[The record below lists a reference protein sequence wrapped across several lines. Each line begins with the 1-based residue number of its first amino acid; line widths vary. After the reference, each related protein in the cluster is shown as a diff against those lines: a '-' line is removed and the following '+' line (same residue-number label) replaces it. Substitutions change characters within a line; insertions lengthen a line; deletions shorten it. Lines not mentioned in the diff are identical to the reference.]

1 MLKPLARDEAQR
13 LREFLAESHYTAAQ
27 FRETPALR
35 DPPNRSG
42 NLPVLLERTREPST
56 LSVLL
61 RWFFLGVPLEARA
74 AAGLI
79 PEAVQRLMLECGML
93 QADGHRLSATVLLTP
108 WEDCVFAS
116 DPASR
121 TRSEQSA
128 DAVVMTGGST
138 RMLLLFTMRIPAQVT
153 LDLGAGCGI
162 QGILA
167 ARHSRHVVATDV
179 NPRAEE
185 FTVFNASLN
194 GVGNIECLTG
204 DTFEPVRGRTFDRIL
219 ANPPFFVTPA
229 SGRLY
234 CESSMELDQYCRRVV
249 REAALHLTEGGWLQ
263 ALLEWANVRGQP
275 WQEKLQEWLE
285 GNGCDAWVLRGYA
298 RDAVGYAAER
308 MRERFDNEVSSARFA
323 EWMAYYRQRGVEEV
337 HGGVLTMRRR
347 SGKNWIRIEDMPVD
361 PVEPVGDSVVAAFT
375 TLGLLEACPRDEDL
389 LRTRP
394 RLSPQ
399 AQLQQKFRAA
409 GGKWAGESLLLQ
421 AAAGIPVAA
430 LAVEKSVAEFLARC
444 DGSRTLEELAE
455 ELASGLKVGAES
467 VRQQCCAVIRRL
479 ADRRLVHLSE

>member
-1 MLKPLARDEAQR
+1 MLKPLSSDEARR
-13 LREFLAESHYTAAQ
+13 LREFLTESHYTAAQ

-42 NLPVLLERTREPST
+42 NLPVLLERTREPSP

-61 RWFFLGVPLEARA
+61 RWFFLGVPQEAQA
-74 AAGLI
+74 VAGLV
-79 PEAVQRLMLECGML
+79 PEPMLRLMLECGFL
-93 QADGHRLSATVLLTP
+93 QAAGGRLSATVLLTP
-108 WEDCVFAS
+108 WDDCVFAS
-116 DPASR
+116 DPAAR
-121 TRSEQSA
+121 TRSAQSA
-128 DAVVMTGGST
+128 DAVVLTGGST
-138 RMLLLFTMRIPAQVT
+138 RMLLLFTMRVPAQVT

-167 ARHSRHVVATDV
+167 ARHSRQVVATDL

-185 FTVFNASLN
+185 FTLFNASLN

-219 ANPPFFVTPA
+219 ANPPFFVTPG
-229 SGRLY
+229 SGCLY
-234 CESSMELDQYCRRVV
+234 CETSMELDQYCRRVV
-249 REAALHLTEGGWLQ
+249 REAALHLNEGGWLQ
-263 ALLEWANVRGQP
+263 VLLEWAKVRGQP
-275 WQEKLQEWLE
+275 WEEKLREWLDST
-285 GNGCDAWVLRGYA
+285 GCDAWVLRGYA
-298 RDAVGYAAER
+298 RDAAGYAAER
-308 MRERFDNEVSSARFA
+308 MREQFDNDVSPARFG
-323 EWMAYYRQRGVEEV
+323 EWMAYYRQQGVEEV

-361 PVEPVGDSVVAAFT
+361 PQEPVGDSILETFATLDLLAAC
-375 TLGLLEACPRDEDL
+375 ARDEDL

-399 AQLQQKFRAA
+399 AHLQQKFRAS

-421 AAAGIPVAA
+421 SAAGIPVAP
-430 LAVEKSVAEFLARC
+430 LAVEKSVAGFLARC
-444 DGSRTLEELAE
+444 DGSRTLEDLAE

-467 VRQQCCAVIRRL
+467 VRQQCCAVVRKL
-479 ADRRLVHLSE
+479 AGLRLVHLSG